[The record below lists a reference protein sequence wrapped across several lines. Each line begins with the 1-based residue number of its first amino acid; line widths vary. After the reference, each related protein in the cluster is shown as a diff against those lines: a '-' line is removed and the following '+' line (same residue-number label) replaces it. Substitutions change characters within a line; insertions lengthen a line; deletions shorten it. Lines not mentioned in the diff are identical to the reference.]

1 MGEFPFSEE
10 KRKRG
15 RGGLG
20 RIAGEEDEET
30 VVRYKVNNLLKYLS
44 LCIDI

>member
-1 MGEFPFSEE
+1 MGEFFFFEE

-20 RIAGEEDEET
+20 RIVGEEDEEI
-30 VVRYKVNNLLKYLS
+30 VVRYKVNNLLKYLFF
-44 LCIDI
+44 CIDI